1 MIPKDLW
8 TDLTSADEAVRE
20 SQINVMDRS
29 VKFVQEKGD
38 EALEKLKALD
48 TPETDVLYIELASVL
63 GVAVLG
69 LTTGAAE
76 LKSSFPPRAF

>member
-8 TDLTSADEAVRE
+8 TDLTSADQAVRD
-20 SQINVMDRS
+20 SQIDVMDRS
-29 VKFVQEKGD
+29 AKFVQEKGN
-38 EALEKLKALD
+38 EVLEKLKSLE
-48 TPETDVLYIELASVL
+48 TPETDALYMELASVL

-76 LKSSFPPRAF
+76 LKSPLPPRRL

>member
-8 TDLTSADEAVRE
+8 TDLTNANEAVRE
-20 SQINVMDRS
+20 SQINVMNKS

-38 EALEKLKALD
+38 EVLEKLKALE
-48 TPETDVLYIELASVL
+48 TPETDALYIELASVL

-76 LKSSFPPRAF
+76 LKASIPPRF